1 MATLYELTGEMLQ
14 LQQMIDE
21 GYDPQTIADTMEG
34 IDYEIERKADGYA
47 KLMRNIQMES
57 GGIEKEIE
65 RLTARKQYLENQV
78 KRLKDNLQDSME
90 KIGKT
95 KFKTELF
102 SFGIQNNPPKVV
114 IDKPESIPKRF
125 LIKQDPKLDNKA
137 IKEYLAEGKKCVWGH
152 LEQGQSL
159 RIR

>member
-21 GYDPQTIADTMEG
+21 GYDPQVIADTMES

-47 KLMRNIQMES
+47 KLMRNIQTEAD
-57 GGIEKEIE
+57 GLAKEIE
-65 RLTARKQYLENQV
+65 RLAGRKSYLDNQV
-78 KRLKDNLQDSME
+78 KRLKENLQESME

-102 SFGIQNNPPKVV
+102 NFSICNNPPSVFVQDPMAVPDEFK
-114 IDKPESIPKRF
+114 IP
-125 LIKQDPKLDNKA
+125 QAPKLDGKK
-137 IKEYLAEGKKCVWGH
+137 IREYLKDNYADWGR

>member
-1 MATLYELTGEMLQ
+1 MTLYELTGEMLQ

-21 GYDPQTIADTMEG
+21 GYDPQVIADTMES

-47 KLMRNIQMES
+47 KLMRNIQTEAD
-57 GGIEKEIE
+57 GLAKEIE
-65 RLTARKQYLENQV
+65 RLAGRKSYLDNQV
-78 KRLKDNLQDSME
+78 KRLRENLQESME

-114 IDKPESIPKRF
+114 IDKPESVPRKF

>member
-21 GYDPQTIADTMEG
+21 GYDPQTIADTMES

-65 RLTARKQYLENQV
+65 RLTARKQYLDNQV
-78 KRLKDNLQDSME
+78 KRLKENLQDSME
-90 KIGKT
+90 KIGKE

-125 LIKQDPKLDNKA
+125 LIRQDPKPDTKA
-137 IKEYLAEGKKCVWGH
+137 IKEYLAEKKPIWAH
-152 LEQGQSL
+152 LEQGRSL